1 MKTFK
6 RKLVNWMIVVM
17 CLFSCV
23 NFEQM
28 KAAESFSISGPSTVN
43 LGESI
48 NISISG
54 AVGRFDV
61 ESSNNLTNSTSA
73 WIEGSGTISLNTLGE
88 GTTTVIVKGKQLG
101 TLEGKPLKDDIASL
115 TVNIIKKP
123 TSSGG
128 GGTTYVPPKVNTEP
142 DKRSADNNLA
152 GLSVSQGKLSP
163 DFSAE
168 VTKYRVEA
176 GPNLKEISIDA
187 KATDAKASV
196 SGTGKK
202 ELKVGDNSFDI
213 ICTAENTVTKTYN
226 VVVHVDE
233 KPLVYLKVN
242 GKELGVV
249 RDLQGISIPE
259 GFNATKIKIKKH
271 EIDAW
276 KNASGK
282 TLVYL
287 MDKKGNKNFY
297 LYDQKKGVTSIYI
310 PITLAGHNLALID
323 ISDAKKDRNDMKY
336 VENILVDNH
345 KIPGWIFNDE
355 NKKDFSLHLFMN
367 EKGEKV
373 YYQYDNKENI
383 LQRYIETEENP
394 GAVFGD
400 IITYVS
406 IGLAGLFAIAFV
418 VAMMKNARLKKSL
431 TRKTRSLYEPEEIS
445 GDNSYEETKNDNKIT
460 DENIEN

>member
-1 MKTFK
+1 
-6 RKLVNWMIVVM
+6 
-17 CLFSCV
+17 
-23 NFEQM
+23 
-28 KAAESFSISGPSTVN
+28 
-43 LGESI
+43 
-48 NISISG
+48 
-54 AVGRFDV
+54 
-61 ESSNNLTNSTSA
+61 
-73 WIEGSGTISLNTLGE
+73 
-88 GTTTVIVKGKQLG
+88 
-101 TLEGKPLKDDIASL
+101 
-115 TVNIIKKP
+115 
-123 TSSGG
+123 GG

>member
-1 MKTFK
+1 
-6 RKLVNWMIVVM
+6 
-17 CLFSCV
+17 
-23 NFEQM
+23 
-28 KAAESFSISGPSTVN
+28 
-43 LGESI
+43 
-48 NISISG
+48 
-54 AVGRFDV
+54 
-61 ESSNNLTNSTSA
+61 
-73 WIEGSGTISLNTLGE
+73 
-88 GTTTVIVKGKQLG
+88 
-101 TLEGKPLKDDIASL
+101 
-115 TVNIIKKP
+115 
-123 TSSGG
+123 
-128 GGTTYVPPKVNTEP
+128 
-142 DKRSADNNLA
+142 
-152 GLSVSQGKLSP
+152 
-163 DFSAE
+163 
-168 VTKYRVEA
+168 
-176 GPNLKEISIDA
+176 
-187 KATDAKASV
+187 
-196 SGTGKK
+196 
-202 ELKVGDNSFDI
+202 
-213 ICTAENTVTKTYN
+213 
-226 VVVHVDE
+226 
-233 KPLVYLKVN
+233 
-242 GKELGVV
+242 
-249 RDLQGISIPE
+249 
-259 GFNATKIKIKKH
+259 
-271 EIDAW
+271 
-276 KNASGK
+276 K